1 MAQLS
6 YTKLTD
12 NQIAAALTGLPGWSV
27 ENGALT
33 KLFALPSYT
42 AGLVFACAIGH
53 LAEALNHHPDLLVG
67 YGKVRVVLVTH
78 DAGGGLTEYDFELAR
93 RIEKLAG

>member
-1 MAQLS
+1 MAELS

-12 NQIAAALTGLPGWSV
+12 NQIAASLTGLQGWSV
-27 ENGALT
+27 QNGALT

-53 LAEALNHHPDLLVG
+53 LAEGLNHHPDLLVG

>member
-1 MAQLS
+1 
-6 YTKLTD
+6 
-12 NQIAAALTGLPGWSV
+12 
-27 ENGALT
+27 
-33 KLFALPSYT
+33 
-42 AGLVFACAIGH
+42 VFACAIGH